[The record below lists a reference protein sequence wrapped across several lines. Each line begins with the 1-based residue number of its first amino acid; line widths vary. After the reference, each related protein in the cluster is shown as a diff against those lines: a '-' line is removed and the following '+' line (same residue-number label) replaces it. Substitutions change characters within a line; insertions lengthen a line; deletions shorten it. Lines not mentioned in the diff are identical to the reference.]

1 MFKLAPCNWLD
12 AISPEQ
18 RGRLWKVSGEVI
30 NGRCVGLVVVGGV
43 TQPGL
48 YNVTPHLTLH
58 LDIGWHLRNAG
69 IMTGPWK
76 GLDIF

>member
-1 MFKLAPCNWLD
+1 M
-12 AISPEQ
+12 
-18 RGRLWKVSGEVI
+18 
-30 NGRCVGLVVVGGV
+30 GLVVVGGV

-76 GLDIF
+76 GLDTLKGLQMKIIRLAKSGTVAEMLTNVHCSC